1 MVNLW
6 LIIGITIN
14 IWLVVTGT
22 MEFYDFPSIGNGI
35 IIPTDVHE
43 LIFFRGVGQPPTRE
57 KYGDGLHMAG
67 ENLELEKMGLY
78 YAGDILTSLIW
89 KLETIFFLLWNRS
102 YDMFWFMMAH
112 DMLYASWWFCNT
124 DDPLR
129 AVDLAIKDRDIM
141 RVNQWII
148 EVGLFKNGGYSNL
161 SMFCNKFL
169 GWNRIIICNYQIWDN
184 SISQMWIG
192 TILVI
197 ILYINH

>member
-1 MVNLW
+1 MGAISTNFCCASPCRDEGKLGKIQPRNKINEMVEDLKDK
-6 LIIGITIN
+6 
-14 IWLVVTGT
+14 VT
-22 MEFYDFPSIGNGI
+22 
-35 IIPTDVHE
+35 V
-43 LIFFRGVGQPPTRE
+43 
-57 KYGDGLHMAG
+57 
-67 ENLELEKMGLY
+67 
-78 YAGDILTSLIW
+78 
-89 KLETIFFLLWNRS
+89 ETIFFLLWNRS
-102 YDMFWFMMAH
+102 YDMFWFMMAN

-192 TILVI
+192 TILVN